1 MRNWSIQDSVERYN
15 VRNWGRDYFRIN
27 DAGNVEVTPAGPR
40 GGSIDLKQLVDDLV
54 SRELQPPLLIRFSDI
69 LEHRVRTLATAF
81 KNAIREYE
89 YTGKYRGVF
98 PIKVNQQRH
107 LVEDYVNAS
116 AQYHMGLECGSKPEL
131 LIVLALMDDP
141 EALIICNGYKDVE
154 LIETALMAKRLG
166 RNPIIVVEKFSEFK
180 LVCDVA
186 DRVGVD
192 PVIGMRAKLATK
204 GAGRWEGSAGDRA
217 KFGLTVGEMVEG
229 VRYLESR
236 GRLSSL
242 QLLHFH
248 IGSQVSAIRSMK
260 NALREAARV
269 YTGLCQLGA
278 PMGYFDVGGGLGVDY
293 DGSRT
298 NFESSVN
305 YTIDE
310 YAADVVAAVQAACD
324 EAVLPHPTIVTE
336 SGRAMAAHHSVLVFN
351 VLGVTEFPNASVIEP
366 VTEEDPECI
375 QELHEVCESVSRK
388 TFQEAYHDA
397 LAAKDEALMLFNVG
411 NLSLEQRAR
420 AERLFWQAC
429 QRILHVSRQQSYV
442 PDELEGLEKALADT
456 YFCNFSVFQS
466 APDSWAVEQLFP
478 VMPIHRL
485 GEAPSRQAILADIT
499 CDSDGKIDRFIDL
512 RDVKDV
518 IDLHPVKE
526 GEPYYLAIF
535 LVGAYQEILGDLHN
549 LFGDTHAVHVS
560 LDEDGGYSIDH
571 VIEGDTVT
579 EVLSYVQFGRADLVR
594 RVRRATER
602 AMKEGRMTVAEAA
615 KMVNAFQTGLD
626 GYTYL
631 EE

>member
-1 MRNWSIQDSVERYN
+1 
-15 VRNWGRDYFRIN
+15 
-27 DAGNVEVTPAGPR
+27 
-40 GGSIDLKQLVDDLV
+40 
-54 SRELQPPLLIRFSDI
+54 
-69 LEHRVRTLATAF
+69 
-81 KNAIREYE
+81 
-89 YTGKYRGVF
+89 
-98 PIKVNQQRH
+98 
-107 LVEDYVNAS
+107 
-116 AQYHMGLECGSKPEL
+116 
-131 LIVLALMDDP
+131 
-141 EALIICNGYKDVE
+141 
-154 LIETALMAKRLG
+154 
-166 RNPIIVVEKFSEFK
+166 
-180 LVCDVA
+180 
-186 DRVGVD
+186 
-192 PVIGMRAKLATK
+192 
-204 GAGRWEGSAGDRA
+204 
-217 KFGLTVGEMVEG
+217 
-229 VRYLESR
+229 
-236 GRLSSL
+236 
-242 QLLHFH
+242 
-248 IGSQVSAIRSMK
+248 
-260 NALREAARV
+260 
-269 YTGLCQLGA
+269 
-278 PMGYFDVGGGLGVDY
+278 
-293 DGSRT
+293 
-298 NFESSVN
+298 
-305 YTIDE
+305 
-310 YAADVVAAVQAACD
+310 
-324 EAVLPHPTIVTE
+324 
-336 SGRAMAAHHSVLVFN
+336 
-351 VLGVTEFPNASVIEP
+351 VTEFPNASVIEP